1 MIKYDDIVDYYKIN
15 TVYKKICQS
24 TEHKRKL
31 IYFELYKFSKF
42 IYIYRVLNERI
53 YTHGNYNVFM
63 IKYPKHR
70 IIMSENLIDKIVN
83 HLVSTYAL
91 FPTIEPTL
99 IEANV
104 ATRVGKGLDKG
115 IELTKKYLNKM
126 RDNLEN
132 VYVLK
137 CDINKYFYNIDHEV
151 LFQKLDKLE
160 MDKEILDLIKGIVSS
175 TNNDYVNQ
183 KIAKIVDTEIKNI
196 KASNRNLRDKEI
208 LITKLSNI
216 PKYMPGK
223 GLPIGNMT
231 SQILAI
237 FYLNDLDHFIKEK
250 LRIKY
255 YVRYMD
261 DFVLFHEDREYLK
274 YCKGEIEKK
283 LKDLK
288 LVLNKKTQIAKLTTG
303 FVFLG
308 YRFLVKNKKVHMLAS
323 KSMKK
328 KIKKRYKKEGKI
340 ILDRYNGYL
349 KRCKSGRLV
358 YSMKYY
364 KKLNN
369 KRKMLRNIEDIENTI
384 LEPTL
389 NKNKTIKVKEEKR
402 EMEFKEVKQEEF
414 SFDNF

>member
-31 IYFELYKFSKF
+31 IYFELYKFSNF
-42 IYIYRVLNERI
+42 IYIYRVLNERL
-53 YTHGNYNVFM
+53 YVHGNYNVFM

-70 IIMSENLIDKIVN
+70 IIMSENLIDKIIN
-83 HLVSTYAL
+83 HLVSTYVL
-91 FPTIEPTL
+91 FPIIEPKL

-151 LFQKLDKLE
+151 LFEKLDKLSI
-160 MDKEILDLIKGIVSS
+160 DKELLDLIKGIVNS

-183 KIAKIVDTEIKNI
+183 KISKIVAHEIDNI
-196 KASNRNLRDKEI
+196 RKSNRNAKDKEM
-208 LITKLSNI
+208 LISKLKNI
-216 PKYMPGK
+216 PKYAPGK

-274 YCKGEIEKK
+274 YCKTEIEKK
-283 LKDLK
+283 LAELK

-340 ILDRYNGYL
+340 ILERYNGYL
-349 KRCKSGRLV
+349 KRCKCGRLV

-369 KRKMLRNIEDIENTI
+369 KRKMLREANEEENVI
-384 LEPTL
+384 LEPIDKVDKIIEKENTEPV
-389 NKNKTIKVKEEKR
+389 IKEI
-402 EMEFKEVKQEEF
+402 KQEEF
-414 SFDNF
+414 SFDNC